1 MATWDTPASSN
12 DIAVT
17 GNLEGLP
24 SILSLVL
31 FLFLSV
37 THTNRCMLV
46 YSLGLYNSRDALVTV
61 ISFQTQSELIGAL
74 SVSAKGRFPS

>member
-17 GNLEGLP
+17 DNLEGRP

-31 FLFLSV
+31 FLFQS
-37 THTNRCMLV
+37 HTQT
-46 YSLGLYNSRDALVTV
+46 GAPGFYNSRGALMTV

-74 SVSAKGRFPS
+74 SVSAKGRFFS